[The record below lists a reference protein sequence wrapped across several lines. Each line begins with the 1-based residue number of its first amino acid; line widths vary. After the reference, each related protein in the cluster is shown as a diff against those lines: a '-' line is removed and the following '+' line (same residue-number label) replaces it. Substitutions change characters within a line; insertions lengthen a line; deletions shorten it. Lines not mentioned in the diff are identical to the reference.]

1 MYICIVKLKVM
12 SYIKTYKDFTLQ
24 EAVHECIKD
33 WAVSGYDNE
42 LQRLSDFED
51 IAYGGGNIDS
61 LVEDAIEFLLSKTD
75 FTEDFLR
82 ENKDVITKYM
92 SEQAKVEMPYI
103 MNFSNE

>member
-1 MYICIVKLKVM
+1 M

-33 WAVSGYDNE
+33 WAVGGYDND

-61 LVEDAIEFLLSKTD
+61 LVEDAIEFLLSETD

-82 ENKDVITKYM
+82 KNKDMITEYM
-92 SEQAKVEMPYI
+92 SEQAKVEMTYI
-103 MNFSNE
+103 MNFNNE

>member
-1 MYICIVKLKVM
+1 MNF
-12 SYIKTYKDFTLQ
+12 IKTYKDFTLQ

-33 WAVSGYDNE
+33 WAVGGYDND

-61 LVEDAIEFLLSKTD
+61 LVEDAIEFLLSKTG

-82 ENKDVITKYM
+82 ENKDAITKYM

-103 MNFSNE
+103 MNFNNE

>member
-1 MYICIVKLKVM
+1 M
-12 SYIKTYKDFTLQ
+12 SFIKTYKDFTLQ

-33 WAVSGYDNE
+33 WAVGGYDND

-61 LVEDAIEFLLSKTD
+61 LVEDAIEFLLSETD

-82 ENKDVITKYM
+82 KNKDMIAEYM
-92 SEQAKVEMPYI
+92 SEQAKIEMTYI
-103 MNFSNE
+103 MNFNNE

>member
-1 MYICIVKLKVM
+1 M

-33 WAVSGYDNE
+33 WAAGGYDND

-92 SEQAKVEMPYI
+92 SEQAKIEMPYI

>member
-1 MYICIVKLKVM
+1 M

-33 WAVSGYDNE
+33 WAVCGYDNE

-61 LVEDAIEFLLSKTD
+61 LVENTIEFLLDKTN
-75 FTEDFLR
+75 FTEEFLQ
-82 ENKDVITKYM
+82 ENKSKIVEYM

-103 MNFSNE
+103 MNFNNE

>member
-1 MYICIVKLKVM
+1 MKT
-12 SYIKTYKDFTLQ
+12 IKTYSQFTLQ
-24 EAVHECIKD
+24 EAVKECVKD
-33 WAVSGYDNE
+33 WCCIGYDNN

-82 ENKDVITKYM
+82 ENKSMITKYM

-103 MNFSNE
+103 MNFNNE